1 MRDFFA
7 EGGICPRK
15 HVDLHPQIEAC
26 KFGEDEFTYLMKKTE
41 GVIK

>member
-15 HVDLHPQIEAC
+15 HVDLRMQIEAC
-26 KFGEDEFTYLMKKTE
+26 KFDKIEFTYLIKK
-41 GVIK
+41 I